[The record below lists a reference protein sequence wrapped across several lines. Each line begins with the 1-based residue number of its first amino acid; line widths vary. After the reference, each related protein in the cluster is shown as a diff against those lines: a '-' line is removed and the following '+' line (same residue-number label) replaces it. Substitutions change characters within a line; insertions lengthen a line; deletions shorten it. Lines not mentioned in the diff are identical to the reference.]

1 MKQALGVYREVQTR
15 TANPAE
21 LVVMLYEGA
30 VRFLRQALIGM
41 EDGDIEKVHNG
52 LVRAQRIIEELEMAV
67 DPRHGAIGGSLTAL
81 YQFMLAELELANVR
95 KERARVQAV
104 MGLLE
109 ELLDAWREAGRH
121 APVTAA
127 AVSLAPRA

>member
-1 MKQALGVYREVQTR
+1 MKQALGLYQEVHTR

-41 EDGDIEKVHNG
+41 EDGDIEKVHNS

-67 DPRHGAIGGSLTAL
+67 DPRHGPIGDSLTAL
-81 YQFMLAELELANVR
+81 YRFMLSELELANVR
-95 KERARVQAV
+95 KERARVQPV
-104 MGLLE
+104 VELLE
-109 ELLDAWREAGRH
+109 ELLGAWREAGRH
-121 APVTAA
+121 APVATAA
-127 AVSLAPRA
+127 ASPAPRG